1 LRETVVSIAIVEL
14 ICGVVAVFFR
24 C

>member
-14 ICGVVAVFFR
+14 ICGEVAVFFR